1 MKKYQINNFEE
12 NLYFEKLDN
21 GLEVY
26 TVPIKNKK
34 QFTVMLVVKY
44 GGRDILF
51 KKDDKEYKTPT
62 GIAHFLEH
70 KMFERSDDP
79 FSFYQKFGSDVNA
92 ATSDEYT
99 CYYFIGNKGFDK
111 SLKYLLNWIQ
121 DFNIT
126 DNQVEKE
133 RGIILEEASMYK
145 DNPNRVIY
153 NEVRKNIYKND
164 MKKNKVIGT
173 DDDILSI
180 TKDDLDLCYSTFYVP
195 NNMYLIATGNIDTE
209 KVIKIC
215 KEETSS
221 FNRANEEVER
231 IYEKE
236 IDEVAIKESNLEM
249 NVEVPKVAVA
259 YKINKEVFKDLNI
272 TAFELDVYLHCLI
285 NIALGSTSLKRQEW
299 LEKRLFVDSFY
310 RISEIETHYVIEFY
324 ANSNKDEELINALE
338 EYIYKLDIDE
348 DSFERE
354 KKLWIAN
361 EIRTIDNPLSVL
373 YGVLDDLLDYN
384 KYIMNKIEYIR
395 GLKYSALETIK
406 NLISYDNKTIVK
418 ILPKK

>member
-1 MKKYQINNFEE
+1 MKKCQINNFEE
-12 NLYFEKLDN
+12 NLYIEKLDN
-21 GLEVY
+21 GLEIY

-44 GGRDILF
+44 GGRDISF
-51 KKDDKEYKTPT
+51 KKDNKEYKTPT

-70 KMFERSDDP
+70 KMFERNDDP

-99 CYYFIGNKGFDK
+99 CYYFVGNKGFDE

-126 DNQVEKE
+126 EEQVIKE

-153 NEVRKNIYKND
+153 NEVRKNIYIND

-173 DDDILSI
+173 DDDIISI
-180 TKDDLDLCYSTFYVP
+180 TKKDLDLCYSTFYVP
-195 NNMYLIATGNIDTE
+195 NNMYLIATGNIDVDKVINIAKAETMKFDKSCE
-209 KVIKIC
+209 KVEKVH
-215 KEETSS
+215 KEE
-221 FNRANEEVER
+221 V
-231 IYEKE
+231 
-236 IDEVAIKESNLEM
+236 DEVAVKESNLEM
-249 NVEVPKVAVA
+249 NVEVSKVAVA
-259 YKINKEVFKDLNI
+259 YKINKKVFNSLNI

-285 NIALGSTSLKRQEW
+285 NIALGITSLKRQEW
-299 LEKRLFVDSFY
+299 LENKLFVDAFY

-324 ANSNKDEELINALE
+324 ANSNEENKLITALGEYIENLQIDEE
-338 EYIYKLDIDE
+338 
-348 DSFERE
+348 SFERE

-361 EIRTIDNPLSVL
+361 EIRAIDNPLTVL
-373 YGVLDDLLDYN
+373 YSVLDDLLDYN
-384 KYIMNKIEYIR
+384 QYINNKIKYIK
-395 GLKYSALETIK
+395 GLKYSTLEQIK
-406 NLISYDNKTIVK
+406 SLISYANKTIVK